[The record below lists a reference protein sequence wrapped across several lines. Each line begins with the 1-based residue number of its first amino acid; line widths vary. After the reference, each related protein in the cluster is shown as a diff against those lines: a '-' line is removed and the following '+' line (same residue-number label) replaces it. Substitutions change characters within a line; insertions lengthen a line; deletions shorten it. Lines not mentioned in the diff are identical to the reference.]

1 MKGTARVSTT
11 ELRRHILDQGLAA
24 LRRTETERQHLDPDV
39 HLLAYTAMSTALASI
54 STRLLE
60 ALSWHQPDLARRLA
74 DELLDLRDEP
84 QEMADYLRAQAAA
97 APHRRSARGVRAA

>member
-1 MKGTARVSTT
+1 M
-11 ELRRHILDQGLAA
+11 
-24 LRRTETERQHLDPDV
+24 
-39 HLLAYTAMSTALASI
+39 

-60 ALSWHQPDLARRLA
+60 ALSCHQPDLARRLA

-97 APHRRSARGVRAA
+97 VAHRRNTHEVPAA

>member
-1 MKGTARVSTT
+1 MSTT
-11 ELRRHILDQGLAA
+11 ELRHHILDQGLAA
-24 LRRTETERQHLDPDV
+24 LRRTETERQYLDPDV
-39 HLLAYTAMSTALASI
+39 QLLAYTAMTTTLAGI

-84 QEMADYLRAQAAA
+84 QEMADYLRAQAEAVI
-97 APHRRSARGVRAA
+97 HRGSARGVRAA